1 MIGREDKTV
10 LEIVASKSR
19 ERAAQFRVQENILSP
34 TITFGIYALK

>member
-1 MIGREDKTV
+1 MIDHEDKTV
-10 LEIVASKSR
+10 LEIVAST